1 MRQACEAGDQAT
13 PGGSRAGHGG
23 RPLKVRKTAS
33 AGPFD
38 IPGAPRSLGPSLM
51 ESPAAAPAFAN
62 TPETLSG
69 VGGARVP
76 PPLESEIRAIYA
88 RSPLYGQRF
97 PLHAEPLQWSCYREI
112 PVLTKQE
119 IVARGHTAFFS
130 DYAEIERGFA
140 QKKYEYEHTS
150 GTTSG
155 PMTVVMEDGWWNAQT
170 RRAYLAHPRLA
181 TYVDRPHRKCVL
193 APVGCS
199 SNLCPYEDHPFPHRY
214 FDGTVYLN
222 LSSDPFAFSNAEW
235 DRIALELQAVQP
247 QILEGEPVY
256 LALLARALQKRQVR
270 VPSVETVILTYGK
283 ASRQHSRRIAEAFPG
298 SAQVDLYGSTE
309 AGYLFVGDA
318 FADNLRVIEGNAF
331 IELVPWRPAGA
342 AGAAAGE
349 VFQIQVTTRDR
360 VAMPLL
366 RYHTGDVVRRTP
378 AGFRILGRE
387 RDLHFRPDGTVV
399 SAFEIDAALPGD
411 FACWHWSLVQVSEQ
425 RWEFQY
431 VAEHT
436 APAGLES
443 ALAAALGGGARV
455 AAFRR
460 KFIQPAASGKFALL
474 KPLPR

>member
-1 MRQACEAGDQAT
+1 MI
-13 PGGSRAGHGG
+13 P
-23 RPLKVRKTAS
+23 KVRS
-33 AGPFD
+33 FD
-38 IPGAPRSLGPSLM
+38 IPLPSHSLRTSLM
-51 ESPAAAPAFAN
+51 ETPAAAPAFAN
-62 TPETLSG
+62 SPEALSG
-69 VGGARVP
+69 AVATRLP
-76 PPLESEIRAIYA
+76 SALESEIRAIYA

-97 PLHAEPLQWSCYREI
+97 PLHSEPLQWSCYREI

-119 IVARGHTAFFS
+119 IVTRGHTAFFS

-140 QKKYEYEHTS
+140 QKKFEYEHTS

-170 RRAYLAHPRLA
+170 RRAYLAHPQLA
-181 TYVDRPHRKCVL
+181 KYVDRPHRKCVL

-222 LSSDPFAFSNAEW
+222 LSSDPFSFSNAEW

-256 LALLARALQKRQVR
+256 LALLARALQKRSVR
-270 VPSVETVILTYGK
+270 VASVETVILTYGK
-283 ASRQHSRRIAEAFPG
+283 ASRQHSRRIAETFPG
-298 SAQVDLYGSTE
+298 SVQVDLYGSTE

-318 FADNLRVIEGNAF
+318 FADNLQVIEGNAF
-331 IELVPWRPAGA
+331 IELVPWQPPGA
-342 AGAAAGE
+342 AVPAAD

-366 RYHTGDVVRRTP
+366 RYHTGDIVRRTSS
-378 AGFRILGRE
+378 GFRILGRE
-387 RDLHFRPDGTVV
+387 RDLHFRPDGQVV
-399 SAFEIDAALPGD
+399 SAFEVDAALPED

-431 VAEHT
+431 VADHT
-436 APAGLES
+436 APDRLEAAIAGI
-443 ALAAALGGGARV
+443 LGEGVRV
-455 AAFRR
+455 AVFRR

-474 KPLPR
+474 KPLAR